1 MIAKVVTHQKALQTL
16 GTLSVSSS
24 LLGNLSQTLLKS
36 VRNQIKYQLIMGYRH
51 RESSTRVLELQRYGS
66 CRFGDLCRVHWVQD
80 GVVDASHLNMI
91 KKLPGPKDK
100 LKSPVAA
107 VAHIPDPQSE
117 DEYYSEDLE
126 PAVDLDSQ
134 GCIVHP
140 VTTNLA
146 YFL

>member
-1 MIAKVVTHQKALQTL
+1 MPSFEH
-16 GTLSVSSS
+16 
-24 LLGNLSQTLLKS
+24 
-36 VRNQIKYQLIMGYRH
+36 
-51 RESSTRVLELQRYGS
+51 
-66 CRFGDLCRVHWVQD
+66 VQ
-80 GVVDASHLNMI
+80 SR
-91 KKLPGPKDK
+91 PGPKDK

-107 VAHIPDPQSE
+107 VAVSLDPQSE

-146 YFL
+146 YFHSDPGYDSDSPSEDDTDDLSLVHHLHHLAHKLTTDGNPSFDLQSLFEDGPLPLQSSKITEQRLLHTIL